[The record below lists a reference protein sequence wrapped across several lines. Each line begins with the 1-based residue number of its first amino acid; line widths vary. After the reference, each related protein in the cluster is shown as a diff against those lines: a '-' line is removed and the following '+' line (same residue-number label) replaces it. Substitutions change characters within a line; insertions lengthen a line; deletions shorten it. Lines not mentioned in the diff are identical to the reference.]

1 MATPAQRTNT
11 WILNEW
17 YDQAVAGTTGG
28 YNGEKNLM
36 LWGRNESGYLGQN
49 QPEASM
55 KSSPV
60 QVPGQWKLLGENY
73 KSTHTQAIKTDGT
86 LWSWGANYY
95 GEFGDNTN
103 EGSNADKYSSPVQ
116 CGTDTTWAVVVPLA
130 YASLA
135 TKTDGTLWS
144 WGRNQHGMLGQDN
157 LTEISSPAQVG
168 SDTTWPIVQSKCSGN
183 TNGGGLM
190 IKTDGSLWTWGAN
203 NQGKLGLSQPG
214 APTGGRISS
223 PAQIGTGTDWGSVST
238 TSFYFSTAVKTDG
251 TLWQWGQNKYGQL
264 GQNESGAASDNMNYS
279 SPCQVPGTTWSRAS
293 SAAQSTLATK
303 TDGSLWGWGRNYNG
317 HLGHNNEVLYSS
329 PVQVGTDTDWDL
341 PFCGNSNAVVLKTD
355 GSYWAIG
362 ANEHG
367 ELGQNQG
374 PAQLGGRSS
383 PVQVG
388 TRTDW
393 IYASVFGEDRAS
405 AGLLNI

>member
-1 MATPAQRTNT
+1 QRTNT

-223 PAQIGTGTDWGSVST
+223 PAQIGTGTDWGSV
-238 TSFYFSTAVKTDG
+238 
-251 TLWQWGQNKYGQL
+251 
-264 GQNESGAASDNMNYS
+264 
-279 SPCQVPGTTWSRAS
+279 
-293 SAAQSTLATK
+293 
-303 TDGSLWGWGRNYNG
+303 
-317 HLGHNNEVLYSS
+317 
-329 PVQVGTDTDWDL
+329 
-341 PFCGNSNAVVLKTD
+341 
-355 GSYWAIG
+355 
-362 ANEHG
+362 
-367 ELGQNQG
+367 
-374 PAQLGGRSS
+374 
-383 PVQVG
+383 
-388 TRTDW
+388 
-393 IYASVFGEDRAS
+393 
-405 AGLLNI
+405 